1 MVSKSMKKSRK
12 QTLTAL
18 AVLGAVAAAALAHE
32 SGVALHWVSLGLA
45 GALLFILLAW
55 FGQAPPVLAQ
65 IEKAIAPSLTSQ
77 LTVARLVLPH
87 YRYADLYRAAERW
100 AKANE
105 AMTTSLLHA
114 EVWLATILA
123 DGPQLQHMSAHL
135 ATSES
140 FSVAPGKEELLPL
153 AQMWM
158 CNGNR
163 PWVLRVWRSQHEGTL
178 LEFASKPEQAL
189 QPLAEITA
197 SSLSESVFR
206 RQFLSFRAENGNMI
220 DDGYG
225 LNTGASLRFN
235 TVAPVTD
242 ADIILPDE
250 TRAILQR
257 NVIDLWERRE
267 ALAASGVP
275 LSRGVLLYGP
285 PGTGKSYTCRY
296 LAGKLD
302 GVTVIG
308 VAGVS
313 LTRISEVFELARGL
327 APTLLILEDVDL
339 VFESREHNQFGA
351 PLGTLMDEL
360 DGLSDN
366 AEVSVVMTTNS
377 IDRLEAAIKDRPGRI
392 SQAIYYGP
400 PSDELRRLY
409 LERAFGKRDLASVD
423 LDALVQMSADTTQ
436 AFLREWV
443 LRGIQFASEEKE
455 HSRLRTRHF
464 EDALAEMTDKA
475 EGASRIVGFRV

>member
-1 MVSKSMKKSRK
+1 MKKSSK
-12 QTLTAL
+12 QTLAAL
-18 AVLGAVAAAALAHE
+18 GVLLSTAAAAMAYE
-32 SGVALHWVSLGLA
+32 YGVALHWLALGFASAIVL
-45 GALLFILLAW
+45 ILVAW
-55 FGQAPPVLAQ
+55 FGQASPMLAQ
-65 IEKAIAPSLTSQ
+65 IDKAIAPSLASQ

-100 AKANE
+100 AKAHD
-105 AMTTSLLHA
+105 ATTTSLLHA
-114 EVWLATILA
+114 DAWLAGILA
-123 DGPQLQHMSAHL
+123 DGPQLQHASPHL

-140 FSVAPGKEELLPL
+140 FSVAPGEEQLLPL
-153 AQMWM
+153 AQLWM
-158 CNGNR
+158 HGGDS
-163 PWVLRVWRSQHEGTL
+163 PWVLRVWRSGHEGAL
-178 LEFASKPEQAL
+178 VEFASKPEQAL
-189 QPLAEITA
+189 LPIAEITA
-197 SSLSESVFR
+197 SSLTESVFR
-206 RQFLSFRAENGNMI
+206 GHFLSFRAESNNMI
-220 DDGYG
+220 EDGYG

-235 TVAPVTD
+235 TMAPVTD

-250 TRAILQR
+250 TRAILKR

-267 ALAASGVP
+267 ALSASGVP

-296 LAGKLD
+296 LAGKLE

-327 APTLLILEDVDL
+327 APSLLILEDVDL

-366 AEVSVVMTTNS
+366 ANVSVVMTTNS
-377 IDRLEAAIKDRPGRI
+377 VDRLEAAIKDRPGRI

-400 PSDELRRLY
+400 PSDALRRLY
-409 LERAFGKRDLASVD
+409 LERAFGKRDLAAVD
-423 LDALVQMSADTTQ
+423 LDALVQMSADTTH

-443 LRGIQFASEEKE
+443 LRGIQFASEEE
-455 HSRLRTRHF
+455 DHSRLRTHHF
-464 EDALAEMTDKA
+464 EDALAEMTEKA

>member
-1 MVSKSMKKSRK
+1 MKKSRK
-12 QTLTAL
+12 QTLAAFAML
-18 AVLGAVAAAALAHE
+18 LAAAAAARAYD
-32 SGVALHWVSLGLA
+32 SGVALHWLGLGLVA
-45 GALLFILLAW
+45 SIVLIALLWL
-55 FGQAPPVLAQ
+55 GQAPPVLAQ
-65 IEKAIAPSLTSQ
+65 IEQAIAPSSPSE

-87 YRYADLYRAAERW
+87 YRYADIYRAAERW
-100 AKANE
+100 AKEHE
-105 AMTTSLLHA
+105 ATTTSLLHA
-114 EVWLATILA
+114 GTWLATLLA
-123 DGPQLQHMSAHL
+123 DGPQLRSVIAHL

-140 FSVAPGKEELLPL
+140 FSVAPGTEELLPL

-158 CNGNR
+158 CNGSR
-163 PWVLRVWRSQHEGTL
+163 PWVLRVWRAPHEGTL

-189 QPLAEITA
+189 QPLAEINA
-197 SSLSESVFR
+197 SSLNESVFR
-206 RQFLSFRAENGNMI
+206 GHFLSFRAESGNMI

-235 TVAPVTD
+235 TMAPVTD

-267 ALAASGVP
+267 ALSASGVP

-296 LAGKLD
+296 LAGKLE

-327 APTLLILEDVDL
+327 APSLLILEDVDL

-366 AEVSVVMTTNS
+366 ANVSVVMTTNS

-400 PSDELRRLY
+400 PSEALRRLY
-409 LERAFGKRDLASVD
+409 LERAFGKRDLAAVD
-423 LDALVQMSADTTQ
+423 LDALVRMSADTTQ

-443 LRGIQFASEEKE
+443 LRGIQFASEGKE
-455 HSRLRTRHF
+455 HSRLRTHHF
-464 EDALAEMTDKA
+464 EEALAEMTDSA